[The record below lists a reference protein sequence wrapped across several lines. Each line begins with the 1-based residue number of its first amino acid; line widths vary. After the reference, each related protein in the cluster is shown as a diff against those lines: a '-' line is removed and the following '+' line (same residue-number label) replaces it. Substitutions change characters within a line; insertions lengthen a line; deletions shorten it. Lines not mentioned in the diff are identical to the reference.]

1 MCRREVCRMLK
12 WIVILAVVVLVL
24 AFWPVSLIP
33 RLKRRPEMNK
43 LREYDYA
50 HRGLHDK
57 KAGIPENSMKAFQR
71 AMELGYGMELDVHLT
86 KDGGLVVMHDDS
98 LKRTCGVNAMVKE
111 KTMAELQECC
121 LEGTEEK
128 IPILSQVLNRVNG
141 QVPLLIEIK
150 TVRGDYK
157 EICRAVCRELDTYKG
172 LYCIESFDPRVLH
185 WLKKNRPDMVRGQ
198 LSEYF
203 RKHGTRVNVVGDFL
217 HHNLFSNVLTRP
229 DFISY
234 QHLDRKAPSLWLCRK
249 LYGVSMFNWTVK
261 DPETLKKVR
270 KDGGIAIF
278 EDFLPEKR
286 RKEKRKEEKERQDEA
301 ENKVS

>member
-1 MCRREVCRMLK
+1 MLK

-128 IPILSQVLNRVNG
+128 IPVLSQVLNIVNG

-157 EICRAVCRELDTYKG
+157 EICRAVCREYPVPKCGSDLQTGKS
-172 LYCIESFDPRVLH
+172 I
-185 WLKKNRPDMVRGQ
+185 VR
-198 LSEYF
+198 
-203 RKHGTRVNVVGDFL
+203 
-217 HHNLFSNVLTRP
+217 
-229 DFISY
+229 
-234 QHLDRKAPSLWLCRK
+234 
-249 LYGVSMFNWTVK
+249 
-261 DPETLKKVR
+261 
-270 KDGGIAIF
+270 
-278 EDFLPEKR
+278 
-286 RKEKRKEEKERQDEA
+286 
-301 ENKVS
+301 